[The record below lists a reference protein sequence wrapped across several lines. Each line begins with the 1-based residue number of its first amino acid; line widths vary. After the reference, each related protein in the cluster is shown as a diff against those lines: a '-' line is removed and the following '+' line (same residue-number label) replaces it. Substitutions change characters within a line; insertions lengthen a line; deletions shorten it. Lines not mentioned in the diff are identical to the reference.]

1 MKKLIVLSLL
11 LSSQLSFARIL
22 PDDEAAAVMH
32 AIVDASKESKL
43 TCEFKDA
50 NGVVNNTKPILEAF
64 TWDAFYLSEETQTQM
79 SVNEEV
85 ESPVITIKRKIPNAT
100 FVEET
105 QVTLN
110 SDMTKVTHFN
120 YRSFGVKVVSKN
132 VGTILK
138 PKYEQVRTLALESE
152 TNCQ

>member
-1 MKKLIVLSLL
+1 MFAILSLL
-11 LSSQLSFARIL
+11 LASQVSMARIL
-22 PDDEAAAVMH
+22 PDDEAVAVMN
-32 AIVDASKESKL
+32 AVVDASKESNL
-43 TCEFKDA
+43 TCSFMNAK
-50 NGVVNNTKPILEAF
+50 GVVNDTKPILEAF

-85 ESPVITIKRKIPNAT
+85 ESPVITIKRKIPGAT

-110 SDMTKVTHFN
+110 SDMTKVTRFN
-120 YRSFGVKVVSKN
+120 YRSFGIKEVSKN